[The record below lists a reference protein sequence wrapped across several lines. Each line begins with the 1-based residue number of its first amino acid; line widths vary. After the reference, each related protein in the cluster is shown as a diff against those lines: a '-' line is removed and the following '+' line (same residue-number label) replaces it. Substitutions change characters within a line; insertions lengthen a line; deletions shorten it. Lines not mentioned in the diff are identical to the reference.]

1 MQLIVEGTFML
12 ERFPGKG
19 GWTFIKLSG
28 ELITMGKSFGMM
40 EISGSIDDFTFK
52 GKHLMPMGN
61 GYVFLPVAKPIR
73 KAIGKE
79 EGDEVIVRFFRKEIP
94 NKLPKE
100 LIDCLNDDP
109 GKLELFKKLTKI
121 EQQHW
126 IKHIYS
132 TEDIDSRSIRIIK
145 LLDSLRS

>member
-1 MQLIVEGTFML
+1 MQLIVEGTFIL

-28 ELITMGKSFGMM
+28 DLITTGKAFGMM
-40 EISGSIDDFTFK
+40 EISGSIDEYTFED
-52 GKHLMPMGN
+52 KHLMPMGN

-79 EGDEVIVRFFRKEIP
+79 EGDKVKIRFFRKEVP
-94 NKLPKE
+94 NKLPQE

-121 EQQHW
+121 EQQRW
-126 IKHIYS
+126 IEHIYS
-132 TEDIDSRSIRIIK
+132 TEDIDCRSIRIIK